1 MQSRKTGSEPMEVV
15 HAYEQSFVMHLGG
28 LEGLSV
34 KLAAEAEA
42 RRWQDAPERSVLGDA
57 AVWIWHIAGRE
68 YANAAHTVDW
78 YHAKEHLYAAAEVV
92 APNQPDQARIWVDQQ
107 ADLLYAGQALHIAD
121 HLLLLAALAN
131 PEGRAKLES
140 EAGYFSNNHE
150 RMQYRDFQLAG
161 LPIGSGTIE
170 SGAKRAKKRVSSSG
184 MRWSRPGFENMI
196 ALHAAFMSHLLMISG
211 PESPPFSE
219 CSPGARSCKE

>member
-1 MQSRKTGSEPMEVV
+1 M
-15 HAYEQSFVMHLGG
+15 
-28 LEGLSV
+28 
-34 KLAAEAEA
+34 
-42 RRWQDAPERSVLGDA
+42 GDA

-131 PEGRAKLES
+131 PDGRATLES

-184 MRWSRPGFENMI
+184 MR
-196 ALHAAFMSHLLMISG
+196 
-211 PESPPFSE
+211 
-219 CSPGARSCKE
+219 